1 MNGKWDRHLSAST
14 ICGVCGI
21 YMQKLIVPIF
31 HRNFKTAEI
40 TGYSRE
46 EAFDKPLVKVSFC
59 TCSLVFTL
67 HLE

>member
-1 MNGKWDRHLSAST
+1 MKLCD
-14 ICGVCGI
+14 V
-21 YMQKLIVPIF
+21 QKLIVLIF

-59 TCSLVFTL
+59 TCLLVFTL